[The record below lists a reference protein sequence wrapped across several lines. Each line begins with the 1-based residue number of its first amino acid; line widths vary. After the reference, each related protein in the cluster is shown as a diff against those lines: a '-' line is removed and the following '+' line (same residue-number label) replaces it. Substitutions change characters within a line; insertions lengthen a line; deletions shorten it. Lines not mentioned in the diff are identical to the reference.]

1 MTKKNTLALC
11 KMFAKV
17 GEKVKYRVTTAFG
30 SSRDGDLVDAY
41 LIACCS
47 QGLVY
52 HPASDEW
59 ECPSVGVCRERNG
72 AWEAIDDNSYVNFES
87 LELKDFKRKR
97 KPKKK

>member
-1 MTKKNTLALC
+1 MTKRNSIALC

-17 GEKVKYRVTTAFG
+17 GEKVKYRVTTPFG
-30 SSRDGDLVDAY
+30 SNREGDLVDAY
-41 LIACCS
+41 LIVSCS

-52 HPASDEW
+52 HPASNEA

-87 LELKDFKRKR
+87 LELKDCKRKH
-97 KPKKK
+97 KKK